1 MAQRDLTLNIGAN
14 TRDLNQALGRMR
26 SDVRKATGNVQA
38 MMKQAGQQMTAALT
52 LPLAAFGAN
61 SIKTFASFE
70 QSMAKVKAV
79 SGATAGEF
87 EDLTAKAKQLGA
99 STRFT
104 ASEVAGLML
113 EYSKL
118 GFSSDE
124 IQKVTGATLALAQ
137 ATDSDLSQAAM
148 VAGSTL
154 RGFGLEADQTGR
166 MVDVMAAAFS
176 SSALDIDAFQASMK
190 FVAPV
195 ANAAGVSLE
204 NSTAMLAAL
213 ANAGIKGSQA
223 GTALRRIF
231 TEMADTGL
239 PAAQAIKKLAAEGI
253 ELADAKDEVGRNA
266 MSALLVLTKSIPA
279 IEQLTTEYENSE
291 GAAKAMAAIMDDTTE
306 GAFKRMS
313 SALEAVAISFGK
325 SFAPVANAVAN
336 AVAGMAAA
344 FSKLPGP
351 IRNVLGVLGLLTA
364 AAGPLL
370 LLGPQLLAAR
380 MAFATFRAEIM
391 ATRAAMLLMSPAGPL
406 VAVGFVAI
414 AAAAYVLHNRMSK
427 VKEQLSAVEKLER
440 KTSRS
445 HDQEAA
451 KVAGLVKVYKE
462 ASEGSALRK
471 SLLIELQAIS
481 PQYFGDLDTEKSKLN
496 DVTLAFKKYNEEAKQ
511 AAIQKAFSD
520 RMVSIAQSA
529 AEHTISL
536 QKLGLE
542 VQDFKVG
549 TKDIFGNFQEIP
561 TEWLDASSSELM
573 GFAAQMQ
580 AAGVDQW
587 ALQSAKAL
595 AALGLEEDELNKSMA
610 ALLENMAGQSS
621 GLEDLGGNASST
633 ATALEAAAAAQERIN
648 AAMKAGE
655 KLGLDPDKLNV
666 GGLLAKL
673 GEGADDGSSSAFAS
687 MFTLSDEQIAEADAS
702 VQKTVD
708 NAKQKLQD
716 FQSQMQSFGMSIA
729 GGIQSVFTQLADGTK
744 SFGQVMGDMLKQL
757 LVKLVAMVAAFAIL
771 TALTGGAGMP
781 SLAGFLKGGFGI
793 PDSFTPM
800 ADGGIVSGPSHI
812 LAGEYP
818 GASNNPEVIAPLSK
832 LKDMIGGGN
841 LTARVSGR
849 DLLFTENR
857 DSRHAR
863 RQYTSTLV

>member
-1 MAQRDLTLNIGAN
+1 
-14 TRDLNQALGRMR
+14 
-26 SDVRKATGNVQA
+26 

-52 LPLAAFGAN
+52 LPLVAFGAN

-87 EDLTAKAKQLGA
+87 EDLTAKAKELGA

-239 PAAQAIKKLAAEGI
+239 PAADAIKKLAAEGI

-279 IEQLTTEYENSE
+279 IEQLTTQYENSE

-306 GAFKRMS
+306 GAFKRMG
-313 SALEAVAISFGK
+313 SAIEAVSISFGEA
-325 SFAPVANAVAN
+325 FAPAANMVADL
-336 AVAGMAAA
+336 VAGLAQA
-344 FSKLPGP
+344 FSKIPGP
-351 IRNVLGVLGLLTA
+351 VRSLLGVLGLLTA

-370 LLGPQLLAAR
+370 LLGPQL
-380 MAFATFRAEIM
+380 
-391 ATRAAMLLMSPAGPL
+391 
-406 VAVGFVAI
+406 I
-414 AAAAYVLHNRMSK
+414 AAAQAFAVFKAAVVSSRLAMLALNPLFPLMLVGVTAVSAAYVIYNARMNK
-427 VKEQLSAVEKLER
+427 AKRVNEQLTKSINKARTAHKKLSGELKGKAATESTENLKKR
-440 KTSRS
+440 LAELDEQLKENENVV
-445 HDQEAA
+445 QEA
-451 KVAGLVKVYKE
+451 
-462 ASEGSALRK
+462 
-471 SLLIELQAIS
+471 
-481 PQYFGDLDTEKSKLN
+481 T
-496 DVTLAFKKYNEEAKQ
+496 
-511 AAIQKAFSD
+511 
-520 RMVSIAQSA
+520 
-529 AEHTISL
+529 
-536 QKLGLE
+536 
-542 VQDFKVG
+542 
-549 TKDIFGNFQEIP
+549 
-561 TEWLDASSSELM
+561 
-573 GFAAQMQ
+573 
-580 AAGVDQW
+580 AGVDIYARLNGEAADQINRVSGQLL
-587 ALQSAKAL
+587 ANSGASRENIAAHAEIAKVQQERNIILAELQDRLDATTDST
-595 AALGLEEDELNKSMA
+595 EDETDA
-610 ALLENMAGQSS
+610 VIALS
-621 GLEDLGGNASST
+621 
-633 ATALEAAAAAQERIN
+633 AAQERLN
-648 AAMKAGE
+648 EAMKAGE

-744 SFGQVMGDMLKQL
+744 TFGQVMGDMLKQM

-771 TALTGGAGMP
+771 TALTGGQGMP

-857 DSRHAR
+857 DKRHAR